1 MESKAVCPDR
11 SWQSMKERFNKHIIA
26 NLDKFKV
33 TKTQLVKAD
42 KDKANAPTRKTASDQ
57 AGSSRRPFTRSE
69 DEAILRHILTNED
82 YSRVGGNKMWTEMEK
97 VVGGRSWQ
105 SLKERFRKKIMGN
118 LRSFSF
124 LTKEQRLSLE
134 AKKKVNVAE
143 RDLEWEAEAEEVGEV
158 EEEQDLSLEETDE
171 EEVEEV
177 HVSYI
182 LVDF

>member
-1 MESKAVCPDR
+1 
-11 SWQSMKERFNKHIIA
+11 MKHVMV

-82 YSRVGGNKMWTEMEK
+82 FSRVGGKKLWTEMEK

-124 LTKEQRLSLE
+124 LTKEQRLSL
-134 AKKKVNVAE
+134 KT
-143 RDLEWEAEAEEVGEV
+143 R
-158 EEEQDLSLEETDE
+158 ETFDVIE
-171 EEVEEV
+171 I
-177 HVSYI
+177 HSGMQMRRRSTRWRTSKRQRK
-182 LVDF
+182 

>member
-1 MESKAVCPDR
+1 
-11 SWQSMKERFNKHIIA
+11 
-26 NLDKFKV
+26 
-33 TKTQLVKAD
+33 
-42 KDKANAPTRKTASDQ
+42 
-57 AGSSRRPFTRSE
+57 
-69 DEAILRHILTNED
+69 
-82 YSRVGGNKMWTEMEK
+82 MWTEMET

-124 LTKEQRLSLE
+124 LTKEQRLSLRTRE
-134 AKKKVNVAE
+134 TLDVAE
-143 RDLEWEAEAEEVGEV
+143 RDLEWEAEPEEVGEV

>member
-1 MESKAVCPDR
+1 MESKAICPDR

-33 TKTQLVKAD
+33 TKTQLMKAD
-42 KDKANAPTRKTASDQ
+42 GDKVNAPTRKTATDQ

-82 YSRVGGNKMWTEMEK
+82 FSRVGGKKLWTEMEK

-158 EEEQDLSLEETDE
+158 EEEQDLSMEEAD

>member
-1 MESKAVCPDR
+1 
-11 SWQSMKERFNKHIIA
+11 MKHVMV

-33 TKTQLVKAD
+33 TKTQLAQAD
-42 KDKANAPTRKTASDQ
+42 KDKANAPIRKTATDQ

-82 YSRVGGNKMWTEMEK
+82 FSRVGGKKMWTEMET

-124 LTKEQRLSLE
+124 LTKEQRLSL
-134 AKKKVNVAE
+134 KT
-143 RDLEWEAEAEEVGEV
+143 R
-158 EEEQDLSLEETDE
+158 ETFDVIE
-171 EEVEEV
+171 
-177 HVSYI
+177 SQSGI
-182 LVDF
+182 QMRRRSTRWRTSKRQRK

>member
-1 MESKAVCPDR
+1 
-11 SWQSMKERFNKHIIA
+11 MKERFNKHIIA

-57 AGSSRRPFTRSE
+57 AGSSRQPFTRSE

-82 YSRVGGNKMWTEMEK
+82 FSRVGGKSMWIEMEK
-97 VVGGRSWQ
+97 LVGGRSWQ

-124 LTKEQRLSLE
+124 LTKEQRLSL
-134 AKKKVNVAE
+134 KT
-143 RDLEWEAEAEEVGEV
+143 R
-158 EEEQDLSLEETDE
+158 ETFDVME
-171 EEVEEV
+171 GQ
-177 HVSYI
+177 SGMQMRRRSTRWRTSKRQRK
-182 LVDF
+182 

>member
-1 MESKAVCPDR
+1 
-11 SWQSMKERFNKHIIA
+11 MKERFMKHVMV

-42 KDKANAPTRKTASDQ
+42 KDKANAPTRKTATDQ

-69 DEAILRHILTNED
+69 DEAILRHILNNED
-82 YSRVGGNKMWTEMEK
+82 FSRVGGKKLWTEMEK

-124 LTKEQRLSLE
+124 LTKEQRLSL
-134 AKKKVNVAE
+134 KT
-143 RDLEWEAEAEEVGEV
+143 R
-158 EEEQDLSLEETDE
+158 ETFDVME
-171 EEVEEV
+171 GQ
-177 HVSYI
+177 SGMQMRRRSTRWRTSKRQRK
-182 LVDF
+182 

>member
-1 MESKAVCPDR
+1 
-11 SWQSMKERFNKHIIA
+11 MKERFNKHIIA
-26 NLDKFKV
+26 NLDKFQV

-69 DEAILRHILTNED
+69 DEAILRHILNNED
-82 YSRVGGNKMWTEMEK
+82 FSRVGGKKLWTEMEK

-124 LTKEQRLSLE
+124 LTKEQRLSLRTRE
-134 AKKKVNVAE
+134 TLDVAE
-143 RDLEWEAEAEEVGEV
+143 RDLEWEAEPEEVGEV

>member
-1 MESKAVCPDR
+1 
-11 SWQSMKERFNKHIIA
+11 MKHVMV

-33 TKTQLVKAD
+33 TKTQLIEAD
-42 KDKANAPTRKTASDQ
+42 GDIKGKLETRKTATDQ

-69 DEAILRHILTNED
+69 DEAILRHILNNED
-82 YSRVGGNKMWTEMEK
+82 FSRVGGKKLWTEMET

>member
-1 MESKAVCPDR
+1 MESKAICPDR

-33 TKTQLVKAD
+33 TKTQLIKAD
-42 KDKANAPTRKTASDQ
+42 GDKGKLATRRPSCDR
-57 AGSSRRPFTRSE
+57 AGSSRRNYTRSE
-69 DEAILRHILTNED
+69 DEAILRHILNNED
-82 YSRVGGNKMWTEMEK
+82 FSRVGGKKLWTEMET